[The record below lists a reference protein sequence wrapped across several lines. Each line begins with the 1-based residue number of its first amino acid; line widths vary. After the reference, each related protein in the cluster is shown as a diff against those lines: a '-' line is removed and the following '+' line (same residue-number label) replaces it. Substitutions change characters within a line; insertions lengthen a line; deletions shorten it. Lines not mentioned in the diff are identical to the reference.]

1 MKTTII
7 SSVIIAVLFLSSCN
21 TEPEYTKLV
30 GNWKLYEAD
39 LDSVTLD
46 TSFVARA
53 KKSLESSN
61 FNFQENRNFQIVD
74 LSFSGG
80 SYTGV
85 WDYSPE
91 KKKLTLSYA
100 GLYIDPEEYDV
111 IKLTRRSLIIK
122 LQIKSVGFFVY
133 KFRKLK
139 E

>member
-7 SSVIIAVLFLSSCN
+7 SFIFISVLILSSCS
-21 TEPEYTKLV
+21 TEPDYMKLV

-46 TSFVARA
+46 TSFVAKA

-61 FNFQENRNFQIVD
+61 FNFQENKNFQIVD

-85 WDYSPE
+85 WDYSSE
-91 KKKLTLSYA
+91 KKKLTLSYPD
-100 GLYIDPEEYDV
+100 LYIDPEEYDV

-122 LQIKSVGFFVY
+122 LEIKSVGFFVY
-133 KFRKLK
+133 KLRKM
-139 E
+139 